1 MTERIDYTFTD
12 DCLWRIKLSITDD
25 SYGNAKD
32 ALSDYTRPLL
42 SALKS
47 CAVFEVDKAK
57 RDVLIETIRKYE
69 PNFLL

>member
-1 MTERIDYTFTD
+1 MTNET
-12 DCLWRIKLSITDD
+12 LNRIKLSITDD
-25 SYGNAKD
+25 SYANAAA

>member
-12 DCLWRIKLSITDD
+12 DCLWRIKLSITYD

-32 ALSDYTRPLL
+32 ALSDYTRPHH